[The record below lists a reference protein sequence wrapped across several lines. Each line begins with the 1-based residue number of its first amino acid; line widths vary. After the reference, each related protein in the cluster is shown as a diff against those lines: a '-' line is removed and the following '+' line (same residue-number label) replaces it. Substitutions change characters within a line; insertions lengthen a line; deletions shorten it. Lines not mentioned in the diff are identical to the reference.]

1 MTNHAMKKLSVAE
14 LQNASDQV
22 LRKSLMNGYTRWR
35 FVSLS
40 RWKRMRLELAAWWLG
55 SAAGT
60 VSIGGPLAIFQH
72 RG

>member
-22 LRKSLMNGYTRWR
+22 LRKSLMSGDTRWR

-55 SAAGT
+55 SAAGM
-60 VSIGGPLAIFQH
+60 VSIGGPLAVFRH